1 MATINGDN
9 DDNTLD
15 GTLGGDIIRAYD
27 GDDVL
32 NGLNGNEVLFGGDD

>member
-15 GTLGGDIIRAYD
+15 GTSGGDTIRAYD

-32 NGLNGNEVLFGGDD
+32 NGLRRPQRAKRQ